1 MAFISNEE
9 EIIINED
16 RFSKEYIDFCD
27 NFSKNTLAFSPRNN
41 SEDLFELIEEDPRTY
56 FIEENEHNFYNEYL
70 LQEYIGEPNDSYIL
84 YEQEVESNFLPIYF
98 QYPDDLHY
106 QEIAPNNADFEVNQ
120 WFNDYFEFLERQI

>member
-1 MAFISNEE
+1 M
-9 EIIINED
+9 
-16 RFSKEYIDFCD
+16 
-27 NFSKNTLAFSPRNN
+27 AFSPRNI
-41 SEDLFELIEEDPRTY
+41 SEDLFDLIEEYPRTY
-56 FIEENEHNFYNEYL
+56 LIEENEHNFYNEYL